1 MHQVDATIDSVLLL
15 LPFSISVMMMVTY
28 DGFAIGT
35 STEVGVGL
43 ESGNPQ
49 QDLFKTQYTTLLLK
63 YSLHRSILTN

>member
-15 LPFSISVMMMVTY
+15 LPFSISVMMETY